1 MGWSVALA
9 LAVLLGAVLSYDVAG
24 SPHARPVS
32 LKDSC
37 GADVLF
43 LGARGS
49 GEKPDDASL
58 GFGATLF
65 SAYHAMSTAY
75 RPRNVVAEPVEYAAV
90 SVPDAV
96 RSGMTDYTSS
106 LSAGFD
112 NLQAKLGNWSDK
124 CPNYRFVLAG
134 YSQGADVVGDVLAD
148 LAASKSARAGNILS
162 RIVGVAL
169 FGDPRYNPADPVDV
183 NPPTPDREGIFAT
196 LPAGQG
202 GIRPEFP
209 MTLRSRVGS
218 WCLAN
223 DIICNTAP
231 GISILSQAVGCVPSG
246 ACAHYHYADW
256 GVSAEAGR
264 WLAQRANTELN
275 PGAATANPPTAGSAA
290 TPPIPTA
297 THASTSASSAP
308 PPTVSA
314 LPISPTPPT
323 PSSPQ
328 TQPQPPPPGPG
339 QIPSATDPGQTP
351 LPAGARRL
359 GGVDL
364 NQYCSNGWGL
374 HAVLRFPNT
383 WGWRCSPSTV
393 PAAGNRI
400 GDQYISVDDACAQQY
415 GSGAKSHYGDY
426 NDPNSWFCWILS

>member
-1 MGWSVALA
+1 MGWTVALM
-9 LAVLLGAVLSYDVAG
+9 LAIVLGAVLTYGATR
-24 SPHARPVS
+24 SPRAQPVS

-49 GEKPDDASL
+49 GETLNDAL
-58 GFGATLF
+58 GFGSTLF
-65 SAYHAMSTAY
+65 TAYHSMSTAF
-75 RPRNVVAEPVEYAAV
+75 RPHNVVAEPVQYAAV

-96 RSGMTDYTSS
+96 RSGMADYQSS

-112 NLQAKLGNWSDK
+112 NLQAKLGYWADK

-148 LAASKSARAGNILS
+148 LASSKSARNSNILS

-183 NPPTPDREGIFAT
+183 NPPTPDRKGIFAT

-202 GIRPEFP
+202 SVRPEFP
-209 MTLRSRVGS
+209 MTVRSRVGS

-223 DIICNTAP
+223 DIICNSAP
-231 GISILSQAVGCVPSG
+231 GISLVGQAAGCILSS
-246 ACAHYHYADW
+246 ACAHFHYADW

-264 WLAQRANTELN
+264 WLAQRANAALN
-275 PGAATANPPTAGSAA
+275 PGTPPAAPSTVGSA
-290 TPPIPTA
+290 TT
-297 THASTSASSAP
+297 P
-308 PPTVSA
+308 PPTPKAAPPSAPAPSASA
-314 LPISPTPPT
+314 LPNSPTTPAPAPP
-323 PSSPQ
+323 Q
-328 TQPQPPPPGPG
+328 NQPQPPPPGSG
-339 QIPSATDPGQTP
+339 QVPPATDPGQIP
-351 LPAGARRL
+351 LPNGAQQL

-364 NQYCSNGWGL
+364 NRYCSNGWGL
-374 HAVLRFPNT
+374 HAVLRFADT

-400 GDQYISVDDACAQQY
+400 GDQDVSVDDACAQQY

-426 NDPNSWFCWILS
+426 NDPNSWFCWIPN